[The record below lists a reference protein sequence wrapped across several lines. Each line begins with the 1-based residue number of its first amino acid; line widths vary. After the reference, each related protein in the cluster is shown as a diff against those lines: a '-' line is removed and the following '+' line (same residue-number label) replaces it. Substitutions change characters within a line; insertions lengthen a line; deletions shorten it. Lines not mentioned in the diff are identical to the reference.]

1 MWGRDWVRTER
12 RNLRLWGMEMEAGRK
27 LLAGKD
33 RLDSAWWQDAWAKGN
48 AGAGLAQQGEGR
60 AQSQDPERKGQ

>member
-1 MWGRDWVRTER
+1 
-12 RNLRLWGMEMEAGRK
+12 MEMEAGRK
-27 LLAGKD
+27 LPAGKD